1 MNKYVNFW
9 KSVCTYKLAQKEMW
23 KSANS
28 KFWYQSMIEQFLTLT
43 EEKTNWQ
50 PKLFL
55 EDDKV
60 SHL

>member
-28 KFWYQSMIEQFLTLT
+28 KFWYQSMIEKFLTLT
-43 EEKTNWQ
+43 EEKQTDSPN
-50 PKLFL
+50 FF
-55 EDDKV
+55 
-60 SHL
+60 